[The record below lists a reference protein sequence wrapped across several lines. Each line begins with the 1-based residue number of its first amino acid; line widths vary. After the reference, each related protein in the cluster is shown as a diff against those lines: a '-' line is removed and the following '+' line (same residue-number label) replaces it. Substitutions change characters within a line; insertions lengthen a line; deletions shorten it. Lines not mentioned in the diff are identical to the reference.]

1 LAAYFLD
8 ASALVKAYVQEP
20 GSGWVRQILR
30 RGTNVTFVS
39 PLSGAEVL
47 AAIARKQRLGELDL
61 AARGRIA
68 AAFRRDYRGR
78 FIHTLLTGMVV
89 EKAMD
94 LVFDHPLRA
103 YDAVQLASALLL
115 PRAPARLRPLLFVS
129 ADSALLRVARQ
140 IGLSAENPLDHP

>member
-1 LAAYFLD
+1 MAAYFLD

-61 AARGRIA
+61 ATRGRIA

-78 FIHTLLTGMVV
+78 FIHTSLTGMVV

-94 LVFDHPLRA
+94 LVLDHPLRA

>member
-1 LAAYFLD
+1 MAAYFLD

-30 RGTNVTFVS
+30 RGANVTFVS

-61 AARGRIA
+61 AARDRIG

-78 FIHTLLTGMVV
+78 FVHTSLRGMVI
-89 EKAMD
+89 EKAMT

-140 IGLSAENPLDHP
+140 MGLSTENPLDHP

>member
-1 LAAYFLD
+1 MAVYFLD

-20 GSGWVRQILR
+20 GSGWVRQILG

-61 AARGRIA
+61 AARHRIA
-68 AAFRRDYRGR
+68 AVFRRDYRRR
-78 FIHTLLTGMVV
+78 FIHTSLTGMVV
-89 EKAMD
+89 EKAMT

-140 IGLSAENPLDHP
+140 MGLSTDNPLDHP

>member
-1 LAAYFLD
+1 MAAYFLD

-61 AARGRIA
+61 ATRGRIA

-78 FIHTLLTGMVV
+78 LIHTSLTGMVV

-94 LVFDHPLRA
+94 LVLDHPLRA

>member
-1 LAAYFLD
+1 LAVYFLD
-8 ASALVKAYVQEP
+8 ASALVKAYVREP
-20 GSGWVRQILR
+20 GSPWVRQILR
-30 RGTNVTFVS
+30 RRTDVTFVS

-47 AAIARKQRLGELDL
+47 AAIARKQRVGELDV
-61 AARGRIA
+61 ATRDRIA

-78 FIHTLLTGMVV
+78 FVHTSLTGMVV
-89 EKAMD
+89 EKAMA

-103 YDAVQLASALLL
+103 YDAVQLASALLI

-140 IGLSAENPLDHP
+140 VGLSTENPLDHP